1 MTAKVLIFLY
11 LRIIILLNK
20 RKRVARRSHRRLFK
34 KQPLGISRC
43 NKKNEKNKK
52 KMITLKNLVVGY
64 PDGRHT
70 RQLNHAANEE
80 AHDGM
85 LTCLI
90 GANGAGKSTL
100 LRTIAGFQ
108 LPLEGTVLLGGD
120 DVRALS
126 PRQRAER
133 MAVVLTDRPDVMCT
147 TVWEMVATGRAPFTG
162 FWGRLSGKDRDIVTR
177 SLRLVG
183 IEWMADRTVA
193 SLSDG
198 ERQKV
203 MIAKALAQQT
213 PIILLDEPTAFLDYP
228 SRVEAMQLLLNIAHE
243 EHKTVLLSTH
253 DLDLAIHTADR
264 LWLFEKER
272 WGGEKEEKTNETD
285 REEKIKY
292 IEKEGN
298 EKEGT
303 NKGKEIKEEKEADKG
318 KEINAKST
326 LISGTPQELVS
337 NGSISR
343 FAKGA
348 LKCL

>member
-1 MTAKVLIFLY
+1 
-11 LRIIILLNK
+11 
-20 RKRVARRSHRRLFK
+20 
-34 KQPLGISRC
+34 
-43 NKKNEKNKK
+43 
-52 KMITLKNLVVGY
+52 MITLKNLVVGY

-162 FWGRLSGKDRDIVTR
+162 FWGRLSGKDRGIVTR

-213 PIILLDEPTAFLDYP
+213 PVVLLDEPTAYLDYP
-228 SRVEAMQLLLNIAHE
+228 SRVEVMQLLLNIAHE

-253 DLDLAIHTADR
+253 DLDLALQTADHI
-264 LWLFEKER
+264 WLFERER
-272 WGGEKEEKTNETD
+272 GEKKEE
-285 REEKIKY
+285 EE
-292 IEKEGN
+292 
-298 EKEGT
+298 
-303 NKGKEIKEEKEADKG
+303 GKEEEEEEEEEKEKKTNGDEMSK
-318 KEINAKST
+318 I
-326 LISGTPQELVS
+326 ISGTPQELVS

-348 LKCL
+348 

>member
-1 MTAKVLIFLY
+1 
-11 LRIIILLNK
+11 
-20 RKRVARRSHRRLFK
+20 
-34 KQPLGISRC
+34 
-43 NKKNEKNKK
+43 
-52 KMITLKNLVVGY
+52 MITLKNLVVGY

-162 FWGRLSGKDRDIVTR
+162 FWGRLSGKDRNIVTR

-213 PIILLDEPTAFLDYP
+213 PVVLLDEPTAFLDYP
-228 SRVEAMQLLLNIAHE
+228 SRVEVMQLLLNIAHE

-253 DLDLAIHTADR
+253 DLDLALQTADR
-264 LWLFEKER
+264 IWLFEKER
-272 WGGEKEEKTNETD
+272 GGEEKEEKTNETD

-292 IEKEGN
+292 IEKEGK

-303 NKGKEIKEEKEADKG
+303 NKGKEIKEEEKKKEEKEADKG

>member
-264 LWLFEKER
+264 IWLFEKER
-272 WGGEKEEKTNETD
+272 GGEKEE
-285 REEKIKY
+285 EEGK
-292 IEKEGN
+292 EKE
-298 EKEGT
+298 KET
-303 NKGKEIKEEKEADKG
+303 NGDEMSKI
-318 KEINAKST
+318 
-326 LISGTPQELVS
+326 ISGTPQELVS

>member
-1 MTAKVLIFLY
+1 M
-11 LRIIILLNK
+11 
-20 RKRVARRSHRRLFK
+20 HFK
-34 KQPLGISRC
+34 KQQKKT
-43 NKKNEKNKK
+43 KKNKN

-70 RQLNHAANEE
+70 RQLNHDANEE

-162 FWGRLSGKDRDIVTR
+162 FWGRLSGKDRNIVTR

-213 PIILLDEPTAFLDYP
+213 PVVLLDEPTAFLDYP
-228 SRVEAMQLLLNIAHE
+228 SRVEVMQLLLNIAHE

-253 DLDLAIHTADR
+253 DLDLALQTADR
-264 LWLFEKER
+264 IWLFERER
-272 WGGEKEEKTNETD
+272 GEKKEEEEGKEEEEEKKTNGDEMS
-285 REEKIKY
+285 KI
-292 IEKEGN
+292 
-298 EKEGT
+298 
-303 NKGKEIKEEKEADKG
+303 
-318 KEINAKST
+318 
-326 LISGTPQELVS
+326 ISGTPQELVS

-348 LKCL
+348 

>member
-1 MTAKVLIFLY
+1 
-11 LRIIILLNK
+11 
-20 RKRVARRSHRRLFK
+20 
-34 KQPLGISRC
+34 
-43 NKKNEKNKK
+43 
-52 KMITLKNLVVGY
+52 MITLKNLVVGY

-120 DVRALS
+120 DVQALS

-162 FWGRLSGKDRDIVTR
+162 FWGRLSGKDRNIVTR

-213 PIILLDEPTAFLDYP
+213 PVVLLDEPTAFLDYP
-228 SRVEAMQLLLNIAHE
+228 SRVEVMQLLLNIAHE

-253 DLDLAIHTADR
+253 DLDLALQTADR

-272 WGGEKEEKTNETD
+272 GGEEKEEKEEKTNETD

-303 NKGKEIKEEKEADKG
+303 NKGKEIKEEEKKKEEKEADKG

>member
-1 MTAKVLIFLY
+1 M
-11 LRIIILLNK
+11 
-20 RKRVARRSHRRLFK
+20 
-34 KQPLGISRC
+34 KQQ
-43 NKKNEKNKK
+43 KTKKNKK

-162 FWGRLSGKDRDIVTR
+162 FWGRLSSKDRNIVTR

-213 PIILLDEPTAFLDYP
+213 PVVLLDEPTAFLDYP

-303 NKGKEIKEEKEADKG
+303 NKGKEIKEEKETDKG

>member
-1 MTAKVLIFLY
+1 M
-11 LRIIILLNK
+11 
-20 RKRVARRSHRRLFK
+20 HFK
-34 KQPLGISRC
+34 KQQ
-43 NKKNEKNKK
+43 KKTKKNKK

-162 FWGRLSGKDRDIVTR
+162 FWGRLSGKDRSIVTR

-213 PIILLDEPTAFLDYP
+213 PVVLLDEPTAFLDYP
-228 SRVEAMQLLLNIAHE
+228 SRVEVMQLLLNIAHE

-253 DLDLAIHTADR
+253 DLDLALQTADR
-264 LWLFEKER
+264 IWLFERER
-272 WGGEKEEKTNETD
+272 GEKKEE
-285 REEKIKY
+285 EE
-292 IEKEGN
+292 
-298 EKEGT
+298 
-303 NKGKEIKEEKEADKG
+303 GKEEEEEEEKEKKTNGDEMSK
-318 KEINAKST
+318 I
-326 LISGTPQELVS
+326 ISGTPQELVS

-348 LKCL
+348 

>member
-1 MTAKVLIFLY
+1 
-11 LRIIILLNK
+11 
-20 RKRVARRSHRRLFK
+20 
-34 KQPLGISRC
+34 
-43 NKKNEKNKK
+43 
-52 KMITLKNLVVGY
+52 MITLKNLVVGY

-80 AHDGM
+80 ARDGM

-120 DVRALS
+120 NVRALS

-228 SRVEAMQLLLNIAHE
+228 SRVEVMQLLLNIAHE

-253 DLDLAIHTADR
+253 DLDLALHTADR
-264 LWLFEKER
+264 IWLFEKER
-272 WGGEKEEKTNETD
+272 GEKKEEEERKEEEEEKEEGKEEEEEEEEEEEKKTNGD
-285 REEKIKY
+285 KMSKI
-292 IEKEGN
+292 
-298 EKEGT
+298 
-303 NKGKEIKEEKEADKG
+303 
-318 KEINAKST
+318 
-326 LISGTPQELVS
+326 ISGTPQELVS

-348 LKCL
+348 

>member
-1 MTAKVLIFLY
+1 
-11 LRIIILLNK
+11 
-20 RKRVARRSHRRLFK
+20 
-34 KQPLGISRC
+34 
-43 NKKNEKNKK
+43 
-52 KMITLKNLVVGY
+52 MITLKNLVVGY

-162 FWGRLSGKDRDIVTR
+162 FWGRLSGKDRNIVTR

>member
-1 MTAKVLIFLY
+1 
-11 LRIIILLNK
+11 
-20 RKRVARRSHRRLFK
+20 
-34 KQPLGISRC
+34 
-43 NKKNEKNKK
+43 
-52 KMITLKNLVVGY
+52 MITLKNLVVGY

-162 FWGRLSGKDRDIVTR
+162 FWGRLSGKDRNIVTR

-213 PIILLDEPTAFLDYP
+213 PVVLLDEPTAFLDYP
-228 SRVEAMQLLLNIAHE
+228 SRVEVMQLLLNIAHE

-253 DLDLAIHTADR
+253 DLDLALQTADR

-272 WGGEKEEKTNETD
+272 GEDEKEEKTNETD

-303 NKGKEIKEEKEADKG
+303 NKGKEIKEEEKKKEEEMKNKGKEKKEEKEADKG

>member
-20 RKRVARRSHRRLFK
+20 RKRVARRSHRALLMAAIRLFK
-34 KQPLGISRC
+34 KHPLGISRSDHWAFQEAT
-43 NKKNEKNKK
+43 KDEKNKK

-64 PDGRHT
+64 HDGRHT

-80 AHDGM
+80 ARDGM

-177 SLRLVG
+177 SLRLVS

-228 SRVEAMQLLLNIAHE
+228 SRVEVMQLLLNIAHE

-253 DLDLAIHTADR
+253 DLDLALHTADR

-272 WGGEKEEKTNETD
+272 GEKKEEEERKEEEEEKEEEEGKEEEKKTNGDEMS
-285 REEKIKY
+285 I
-292 IEKEGN
+292 I
-298 EKEGT
+298 
-303 NKGKEIKEEKEADKG
+303 
-318 KEINAKST
+318 
-326 LISGTPQELVS
+326 ISGTPQELVS

>member
-1 MTAKVLIFLY
+1 M
-11 LRIIILLNK
+11 
-20 RKRVARRSHRRLFK
+20 HFK
-34 KQPLGISRC
+34 KQQ
-43 NKKNEKNKK
+43 KKTKKNKK

-108 LPLEGTVLLGGD
+108 LPLEGTVLIGGD

-162 FWGRLSGKDRDIVTR
+162 FWGRLSGKDRGIVTR

-213 PIILLDEPTAFLDYP
+213 PVILLDEPTAFLDYP
-228 SRVEAMQLLLNIAHE
+228 SRVEVMQLLLNIAHE

-253 DLDLAIHTADR
+253 DLDLALQTADR
-264 LWLFEKER
+264 IWLFEKER
-272 WGGEKEEKTNETD
+272 GEKKEE
-285 REEKIKY
+285 EEG
-292 IEKEGN
+292 KE
-298 EKEGT
+298 ERKE
-303 NKGKEIKEEKEADKG
+303 KGKEKEKETNGDKMS
-318 KEINAKST
+318 KI
-326 LISGTPQELVS
+326 ISGTPQELVS

-343 FAKGA
+343 FAKWA
-348 LKCL
+348 

>member
-1 MTAKVLIFLY
+1 
-11 LRIIILLNK
+11 
-20 RKRVARRSHRRLFK
+20 
-34 KQPLGISRC
+34 
-43 NKKNEKNKK
+43 
-52 KMITLKNLVVGY
+52 MITLKNLVVGY

-80 AHDGM
+80 ARDGM

-108 LPLEGTVLLGGD
+108 LPLEGMVLLGGD

-213 PIILLDEPTAFLDYP
+213 PVILLDEPTAFLDYP
-228 SRVEAMQLLLNIAHE
+228 SRVEVMQLLLNIAHE

-253 DLDLAIHTADR
+253 DLDLALHTADR
-264 LWLFEKER
+264 IWLFEKER
-272 WGGEKEEKTNETD
+272 GEKKEEEERKEEEEEKEEGKEEEEEEEEEEEKKTNGD
-285 REEKIKY
+285 KMSKI
-292 IEKEGN
+292 
-298 EKEGT
+298 
-303 NKGKEIKEEKEADKG
+303 
-318 KEINAKST
+318 
-326 LISGTPQELVS
+326 ISGTPQELVS

-348 LKCL
+348 

>member
-20 RKRVARRSHRRLFK
+20 RKRVARRIHRRLFK

-162 FWGRLSGKDRDIVTR
+162 FWGRLSGKDRNIVTR

-253 DLDLAIHTADR
+253 DLDLALQTADR
-264 LWLFEKER
+264 IWLFEKER
-272 WGGEKEEKTNETD
+272 GGEKEE
-285 REEKIKY
+285 EEGK
-292 IEKEGN
+292 EKE
-298 EKEGT
+298 KET
-303 NKGKEIKEEKEADKG
+303 NGDEMSKI
-318 KEINAKST
+318 
-326 LISGTPQELVS
+326 ISGTPQELVS

>member
-1 MTAKVLIFLY
+1 
-11 LRIIILLNK
+11 
-20 RKRVARRSHRRLFK
+20 
-34 KQPLGISRC
+34 
-43 NKKNEKNKK
+43 
-52 KMITLKNLVVGY
+52 MITLKNLVVGY

-162 FWGRLSGKDRDIVTR
+162 FWGRLSGKDRGIVTR

-183 IEWMADRTVA
+183 IERMADRTVA

-253 DLDLAIHTADR
+253 DLDLALQTADR
-264 LWLFEKER
+264 IWLFEKER
-272 WGGEKEEKTNETD
+272 GGEEKEEKTNETD

-303 NKGKEIKEEKEADKG
+303 NKGKEIKEEEKKKEEKEADKG

>member
-1 MTAKVLIFLY
+1 M
-11 LRIIILLNK
+11 
-20 RKRVARRSHRRLFK
+20 HFK
-34 KQPLGISRC
+34 KQQ
-43 NKKNEKNKK
+43 KKTKKNKK

-108 LPLEGTVLLGGD
+108 LPLEGTVVLGGD

-133 MAVVLTDRPDVMCT
+133 MAAVLTDRPDVMCT

-162 FWGRLSGKDRDIVTR
+162 FWGRLSSKDRNIVTR

-213 PIILLDEPTAFLDYP
+213 PVILLDEPTAFLDYP
-228 SRVEAMQLLLNIAHE
+228 SRVEVMQLLLNIAHE

-253 DLDLAIHTADR
+253 DLDLALQTADR
-264 LWLFEKER
+264 IWLFEKER
-272 WGGEKEEKTNETD
+272 GEKKEE
-285 REEKIKY
+285 EEG
-292 IEKEGN
+292 KE
-298 EKEGT
+298 ERKE
-303 NKGKEIKEEKEADKG
+303 KGKEKEKETNGNKMS
-318 KEINAKST
+318 KI
-326 LISGTPQELVS
+326 ISGTPQELVS

-348 LKCL
+348 

>member
-20 RKRVARRSHRRLFK
+20 RKRVARRSHRRHFKKKPQEAFKEEAIRHFK
-34 KQPLGISRC
+34 KQQ
-43 NKKNEKNKK
+43 KKTKKNKK

-108 LPLEGTVLLGGD
+108 LPLEGTVVLGGD

-162 FWGRLSGKDRDIVTR
+162 FWGRLSGKDRSIVTR

-183 IEWMADRTVA
+183 IERMADRTVA

-213 PIILLDEPTAFLDYP
+213 PVILLDEPTAFLDYP
-228 SRVEAMQLLLNIAHE
+228 SRVEVMQLLLNIAHE

-253 DLDLAIHTADR
+253 DLDLALQTADR
-264 LWLFEKER
+264 IWLFERER
-272 WGGEKEEKTNETD
+272 GEKKEE
-285 REEKIKY
+285 EE
-292 IEKEGN
+292 
-298 EKEGT
+298 
-303 NKGKEIKEEKEADKG
+303 GKEEEEEKEKKTNGDEMSK
-318 KEINAKST
+318 I
-326 LISGTPQELVS
+326 ISGTPQELVS

-343 FAKGA
+343 FAKWA
-348 LKCL
+348 

>member
-1 MTAKVLIFLY
+1 
-11 LRIIILLNK
+11 
-20 RKRVARRSHRRLFK
+20 
-34 KQPLGISRC
+34 
-43 NKKNEKNKK
+43 
-52 KMITLKNLVVGY
+52 MITLKNLVVGY

-80 AHDGM
+80 ARDGM

-108 LPLEGTVLLGGD
+108 LPLEGTVLLGGN

-183 IEWMADRTVA
+183 ILSLADRTVT

-213 PIILLDEPTAFLDYP
+213 PVILLDEPTAFLDYP
-228 SRVEAMQLLLNIAHE
+228 SKVETMQLLLNIAHE

-253 DLDLAIHTADR
+253 DLDLALHTADR

-272 WGGEKEEKTNETD
+272 GEKKEEEEEKKTNGD
-285 REEKIKY
+285 EKSI
-292 IEKEGN
+292 I
-298 EKEGT
+298 
-303 NKGKEIKEEKEADKG
+303 
-318 KEINAKST
+318 
-326 LISGTPQELVS
+326 ISGTPQELVS

>member
-20 RKRVARRSHRRLFK
+20 RKRVARRSHRALLMAAIGLFK
-34 KQPLGISRC
+34 KQPLGISRS

-80 AHDGM
+80 ARDGM

-162 FWGRLSGKDRDIVTR
+162 FWGRLSGKDRNIVTR

-213 PIILLDEPTAFLDYP
+213 PVILLDEPTAFLDYP
-228 SRVEAMQLLLNIAHE
+228 SRVEVMQLLLNIAHE

-253 DLDLAIHTADR
+253 DLDLALHTANR
-264 LWLFEKER
+264 IWLFEKER
-272 WGGEKEEKTNETD
+272 GEKKEEEEGKEKEKKTNGD
-285 REEKIKY
+285 KMSKI
-292 IEKEGN
+292 
-298 EKEGT
+298 
-303 NKGKEIKEEKEADKG
+303 
-318 KEINAKST
+318 
-326 LISGTPQELVS
+326 ISGTPQELVS

-348 LKCL
+348 

>member
-1 MTAKVLIFLY
+1 M
-11 LRIIILLNK
+11 
-20 RKRVARRSHRRLFK
+20 HFK
-34 KQPLGISRC
+34 KQQ
-43 NKKNEKNKK
+43 KKTKKNKK

-162 FWGRLSGKDRDIVTR
+162 FWGHLSGKDRGIVTR

-213 PIILLDEPTAFLDYP
+213 PVILLDEPTAFLDYP
-228 SRVEAMQLLLNIAHE
+228 SRVEVMQLLLNIAHE

-253 DLDLAIHTADR
+253 DLDLALQTADR
-264 LWLFEKER
+264 IWLFEKER
-272 WGGEKEEKTNETD
+272 GEKKEE
-285 REEKIKY
+285 EEG
-292 IEKEGN
+292 KE
-298 EKEGT
+298 ERKE
-303 NKGKEIKEEKEADKG
+303 KGKEKEKETNGNKMS
-318 KEINAKST
+318 KI
-326 LISGTPQELVS
+326 ISGTPQELVS

-348 LKCL
+348 

>member
-20 RKRVARRSHRRLFK
+20 RKRVARRSHRALLMAAIRLFK
-34 KQPLGISRC
+34 KQPLGFSRSSHWAFQEAT
-43 NKKNEKNKK
+43 KNEKNKK

-80 AHDGM
+80 ARDGM

-108 LPLEGTVLLGGD
+108 LPLEGTVLLGGN

-126 PRQRAER
+126 PRQRAEH

-228 SRVEAMQLLLNIAHE
+228 SRVEVMQLLLNIAHE
-243 EHKTVLLSTH
+243 EHKTVLLSIH
-253 DLDLAIHTADR
+253 DLDLALHTADR
-264 LWLFEKER
+264 IWLFEKER
-272 WGGEKEEKTNETD
+272 GEK
-285 REEKIKY
+285 
-292 IEKEGN
+292 
-298 EKEGT
+298 
-303 NKGKEIKEEKEADKG
+303 KEEKEG
-318 KEINAKST
+318 KEKEKKTNGDKMSKI
-326 LISGTPQELVS
+326 ISGTPQELVS

-348 LKCL
+348 

>member
-1 MTAKVLIFLY
+1 M
-11 LRIIILLNK
+11 
-20 RKRVARRSHRRLFK
+20 HFK
-34 KQPLGISRC
+34 KQQ
-43 NKKNEKNKK
+43 KKTKKNKK

-162 FWGRLSGKDRDIVTR
+162 FWGRLSGKDRNIVTR

-213 PIILLDEPTAFLDYP
+213 PVILLDEPTAFLDYP
-228 SRVEAMQLLLNIAHE
+228 SRVEVMQLLLNIAHK

-253 DLDLAIHTADR
+253 DLDLALQTADR
-264 LWLFEKER
+264 IWLFEKER
-272 WGGEKEEKTNETD
+272 GEKKEE
-285 REEKIKY
+285 EE
-292 IEKEGN
+292 
-298 EKEGT
+298 
-303 NKGKEIKEEKEADKG
+303 GKEEEEEKE
-318 KEINAKST
+318 KEKKTNGDEMSKI
-326 LISGTPQELVS
+326 ISGTPQELVS

-348 LKCL
+348 

>member
-1 MTAKVLIFLY
+1 M
-11 LRIIILLNK
+11 
-20 RKRVARRSHRRLFK
+20 HFK
-34 KQPLGISRC
+34 KQQ
-43 NKKNEKNKK
+43 KKTKKNKK

-90 GANGAGKSTL
+90 GANGVGKSTL

-162 FWGRLSGKDRDIVTR
+162 FWGRLSGKDRSIVTR

-213 PIILLDEPTAFLDYP
+213 PVVLLDEPTAFLDYP
-228 SRVEAMQLLLNIAHE
+228 SRVEVMQLLLNIAHE

-253 DLDLAIHTADR
+253 DLDLALQTADR
-264 LWLFEKER
+264 IWLFEKER
-272 WGGEKEEKTNETD
+272 GEKKEE
-285 REEKIKY
+285 EEGKEERKEEGK
-292 IEKEGN
+292 EKEKETNGN
-298 EKEGT
+298 KMS
-303 NKGKEIKEEKEADKG
+303 KI
-318 KEINAKST
+318 
-326 LISGTPQELVS
+326 ISGTPQELVS

-348 LKCL
+348 

>member
-1 MTAKVLIFLY
+1 M
-11 LRIIILLNK
+11 
-20 RKRVARRSHRRLFK
+20 HFK
-34 KQPLGISRC
+34 KQQ
-43 NKKNEKNKK
+43 KKTKKNKK

-90 GANGAGKSTL
+90 GANGVGKSTL

-162 FWGRLSGKDRDIVTR
+162 FWGRLSSKDRNIVTR

-213 PIILLDEPTAFLDYP
+213 PVILLDEPTAFLDYP
-228 SRVEAMQLLLNIAHE
+228 SRVEVMQLLLNIAHE

-253 DLDLAIHTADR
+253 DLDLALQTADR
-264 LWLFEKER
+264 IWLFEKER
-272 WGGEKEEKTNETD
+272 GEKKEE
-285 REEKIKY
+285 EE
-292 IEKEGN
+292 
-298 EKEGT
+298 
-303 NKGKEIKEEKEADKG
+303 GKEEEEEKE
-318 KEINAKST
+318 KEKKTNGDEMSKI
-326 LISGTPQELVS
+326 ISGTPQELVS

-348 LKCL
+348 

>member
-1 MTAKVLIFLY
+1 M
-11 LRIIILLNK
+11 R
-20 RKRVARRSHRRLFK
+20 
-34 KQPLGISRC
+34 Q
-43 NKKNEKNKK
+43 KNEKNKK

-80 AHDGM
+80 ARDGM

-133 MAVVLTDRPDVMCT
+133 IAVVLTDRPDVMCT

-213 PIILLDEPTAFLDYP
+213 PVILLDEPTAFLDYP
-228 SRVEAMQLLLNIAHE
+228 SRVEVMQLLLNIAHE

-253 DLDLAIHTADR
+253 DLDLALHTADR

-272 WGGEKEEKTNETD
+272 GECEKEEKTNETD

-303 NKGKEIKEEKEADKG
+303 NKG

>member
-1 MTAKVLIFLY
+1 M
-11 LRIIILLNK
+11 
-20 RKRVARRSHRRLFK
+20 
-34 KQPLGISRC
+34 KQQ
-43 NKKNEKNKK
+43 KTKKNKK

-162 FWGRLSGKDRDIVTR
+162 FWGRLSGKDRNIVTR

-253 DLDLAIHTADR
+253 DLDLALQTADR
-264 LWLFEKER
+264 IWLFEKER
-272 WGGEKEEKTNETD
+272 GGEKEE
-285 REEKIKY
+285 EE
-292 IEKEGN
+292 EEEEGKE
-298 EKEGT
+298 
-303 NKGKEIKEEKEADKG
+303 KGKEKEKETNGDEMSK
-318 KEINAKST
+318 I
-326 LISGTPQELVS
+326 ISGTPQELVS

>member
-1 MTAKVLIFLY
+1 
-11 LRIIILLNK
+11 
-20 RKRVARRSHRRLFK
+20 
-34 KQPLGISRC
+34 
-43 NKKNEKNKK
+43 
-52 KMITLKNLVVGY
+52 MITLKNLVVGY

-80 AHDGM
+80 ARDGM

-162 FWGRLSGKDRDIVTR
+162 FWGRLSGKDRNIVTR

-198 ERQKV
+198 ERQKI

-213 PIILLDEPTAFLDYP
+213 PVILLDEPTAFLDYP
-228 SRVEAMQLLLNIAHE
+228 SRVEVMQLLLNIAHG

-253 DLDLAIHTADR
+253 DLDLALHTADR
-264 LWLFEKER
+264 IWLFEKKRGEKKEEEER
-272 WGGEKEEKTNETD
+272 KEEEEEEEKEEEEEEGKEEEEEKKTN
-285 REEKIKY
+285 
-292 IEKEGN
+292 GN
-298 EKEGT
+298 EMSK
-303 NKGKEIKEEKEADKG
+303 I
-318 KEINAKST
+318 
-326 LISGTPQELVS
+326 ISGTPQELVS

-348 LKCL
+348 

>member
-1 MTAKVLIFLY
+1 
-11 LRIIILLNK
+11 
-20 RKRVARRSHRRLFK
+20 
-34 KQPLGISRC
+34 
-43 NKKNEKNKK
+43 
-52 KMITLKNLVVGY
+52 MITLKNLVVGY

-162 FWGRLSGKDRDIVTR
+162 FWGRLSGKDRNIVTR

-213 PIILLDEPTAFLDYP
+213 PVVLLDEPTAFLDYP
-228 SRVEAMQLLLNIAHE
+228 SRVEVMQLLLNIAHE

-253 DLDLAIHTADR
+253 DLDLALQTADR
-264 LWLFEKER
+264 IWLFEKER
-272 WGGEKEEKTNETD
+272 GGEEKEEKTNETD

-303 NKGKEIKEEKEADKG
+303 NKGKEIKEEEKKKEEKEADKG

>member
-1 MTAKVLIFLY
+1 
-11 LRIIILLNK
+11 
-20 RKRVARRSHRRLFK
+20 
-34 KQPLGISRC
+34 
-43 NKKNEKNKK
+43 
-52 KMITLKNLVVGY
+52 MITLKNLVVGY
-64 PDGRHT
+64 HDGRHT

-162 FWGRLSGKDRDIVTR
+162 FWGRLSGKDRNIVTR

-213 PIILLDEPTAFLDYP
+213 PVVLLDEPTAFLDYP
-228 SRVEAMQLLLNIAHE
+228 SRVEVMQLLHNIAHE

-253 DLDLAIHTADR
+253 DLDLALQTADR
-264 LWLFEKER
+264 IWLFEKER
-272 WGGEKEEKTNETD
+272 GGEEKEEKTNETD

-303 NKGKEIKEEKEADKG
+303 NKGKEIKEEEKKKEEKEADKG

>member
-1 MTAKVLIFLY
+1 M
-11 LRIIILLNK
+11 
-20 RKRVARRSHRRLFK
+20 HFK
-34 KQPLGISRC
+34 KQQ
-43 NKKNEKNKK
+43 KKTKKNKK

-120 DVRALS
+120 DVRTLS

-162 FWGRLSGKDRDIVTR
+162 FWGRLSGKDRGIVTR

-213 PIILLDEPTAFLDYP
+213 PVVLLDEPTAFLDYP
-228 SRVEAMQLLLNIAHE
+228 SRVEVMQLLLNIAHE

-253 DLDLAIHTADR
+253 DLDLALQTADR

-272 WGGEKEEKTNETD
+272 GEKKEE
-285 REEKIKY
+285 EEG
-292 IEKEGN
+292 KE
-298 EKEGT
+298 ERKE
-303 NKGKEIKEEKEADKG
+303 KGKEKEKETNGNKMS
-318 KEINAKST
+318 KI
-326 LISGTPQELVS
+326 ISGTPQELVS

-348 LKCL
+348 

>member
-1 MTAKVLIFLY
+1 M
-11 LRIIILLNK
+11 
-20 RKRVARRSHRRLFK
+20 HFK
-34 KQPLGISRC
+34 KQQ
-43 NKKNEKNKK
+43 KKTKKNKK

-80 AHDGM
+80 AHDSM

-162 FWGRLSGKDRDIVTR
+162 FWGRLSGKDRNIVTR

-213 PIILLDEPTAFLDYP
+213 PVILLDEPTAFLDYP
-228 SRVEAMQLLLNIAHE
+228 SRVEVMQLLLNIAHE

-253 DLDLAIHTADR
+253 DLDLALQTADR
-264 LWLFEKER
+264 LWLFERER
-272 WGGEKEEKTNETD
+272 GEKKEE
-285 REEKIKY
+285 EE
-292 IEKEGN
+292 
-298 EKEGT
+298 
-303 NKGKEIKEEKEADKG
+303 GKEEEEEEEKEKKTNGDEMSK
-318 KEINAKST
+318 I
-326 LISGTPQELVS
+326 ISGTPQELVS

-348 LKCL
+348 

>member
-1 MTAKVLIFLY
+1 M
-11 LRIIILLNK
+11 R
-20 RKRVARRSHRRLFK
+20 
-34 KQPLGISRC
+34 Q
-43 NKKNEKNKK
+43 KNEKNKK

-108 LPLEGTVLLGGD
+108 SPLEGTVLLGGD

-162 FWGRLSGKDRDIVTR
+162 FWGRLSGKDRDIVAR

-213 PIILLDEPTAFLDYP
+213 PVVLLDEPTVFLDYP
-228 SRVEAMQLLLNIAHE
+228 SRVEVMQLLLRIAHE

-253 DLDLAIHTADR
+253 DLDLALHTADR
-264 LWLFEKER
+264 LWLFERER
-272 WGGEKEEKTNETD
+272 GGGEKEEKKNETD

-303 NKGKEIKEEKEADKG
+303 NKGKEKKEEKEADKG

-348 LKCL
+348 

>member
-1 MTAKVLIFLY
+1 M
-11 LRIIILLNK
+11 
-20 RKRVARRSHRRLFK
+20 
-34 KQPLGISRC
+34 KQQ
-43 NKKNEKNKK
+43 KTKKNKK

-162 FWGRLSGKDRDIVTR
+162 FWGRLSGKDSNIVTR

-183 IEWMADRTVA
+183 IEWKADRTVA

-228 SRVEAMQLLLNIAHE
+228 SRVEVMQLLLNIAHE

-253 DLDLAIHTADR
+253 DLDLALHTADR

-343 FAKGA
+343 FAKGT
-348 LKCL
+348 

>member
-1 MTAKVLIFLY
+1 M
-11 LRIIILLNK
+11 
-20 RKRVARRSHRRLFK
+20 HFK
-34 KQPLGISRC
+34 KQQ
-43 NKKNEKNKK
+43 KKTKKNKK

-162 FWGRLSGKDRDIVTR
+162 FWGRLSGKDRNIVTR

-213 PIILLDEPTAFLDYP
+213 SVILLDEPTAFLDYP
-228 SRVEAMQLLLNIAHE
+228 SRVEVMQLLLNIAHE

-253 DLDLAIHTADR
+253 DLDLALQTADR
-264 LWLFEKER
+264 IWLFEKER
-272 WGGEKEEKTNETD
+272 GEKKEE
-285 REEKIKY
+285 EEG
-292 IEKEGN
+292 KE
-298 EKEGT
+298 ERKE
-303 NKGKEIKEEKEADKG
+303 KGKEKEKETNGNKMS
-318 KEINAKST
+318 KI
-326 LISGTPQELVS
+326 ISGTPQELVS

-348 LKCL
+348 